1 MRPWHYVV
9 AAIALAA
16 IVAFIY
22 TNNRD
27 EESEVAERA
36 DDTSQTTASG
46 ALDATLST
54 LSPSASIELL
64 LEQSTLPEEAVPGL
78 TEAQRL
84 YVEALEKPAAEAIP
98 LLQQAEDQLTET
110 AELVADMADDS
121 SNQVTADNLRRL
133 SSSILVIR
141 DRVQADLELLEGTGT
156 PVPEVAHERNVA

>member
-1 MRPWHYVV
+1 MRPWHYFV

-16 IVAFIY
+16 IVALIF

-27 EESEVAERA
+27 EGSEVAERG
-36 DDTSQTTASG
+36 DDTSQTTAAG
-46 ALDATLST
+46 ALDATLYT

-84 YVEALEKPAAEAIP
+84 YVEASGKPAVEAVP